1 MEVFLFYEMGK
12 KQRKSKERVV
22 YVRGNVCVLLCSPEV
37 WERPQAHGLECP
49 SLSRNTLA
57 LETPLQFY
65 GFFGVGFFPLCFEGD
80 WT

>member
-49 SLSRNTLA
+49 SLRRNTLA
-57 LETPLQFY
+57 LKTPPTILWFFSG
-65 GFFGVGFFPLCFEGD
+65 GFFSFVF
-80 WT
+80 